1 MRQLKT
7 YVCLGLCIVACFVL
21 VSGCKN
27 VSQEKSVSIGVNLAL
42 SGTGMSY
49 GESTE
54 RGIELAKD
62 IVNKNGGIFGQPV
75 EVISVDNHGLPDD
88 AQAAVKELSMR
99 HVSAIIGPNMT
110 ACALAVIP
118 EAEVGKIP
126 IISPAGTHPDITVDG
141 STREVYRYMFRATF
155 IDAYQGR
162 AMADYAVRQFRGK
175 TAAVVYDG
183 TSTYSRSLA
192 EFFRKAF
199 EADGGTVPV
208 FLALDQLD
216 SGWTDM
222 AKILAASPC
231 DVIYAPF
238 YDEQAAQCINAIR
251 GNGMMQPILGPDG
264 WNGQTLAQSV
274 NPSWLT
280 QIYYT
285 DHYAN
290 DVKRSESEAF
300 AEAYYEKYGLL
311 PDSYAALGYD
321 SFMMIVDA
329 VSRSQTGKPKDVATE
344 LSKTVD
350 FIGVT
355 GKITLDANHDAV
367 KDIYIMTFWQGQ
379 PALLEKEPT
388 VSL

>member
-1 MRQLKT
+1 MHQLKT
-7 YVCLGLCIVACFVL
+7 YLCLGLCIAACLVL
-21 VSGCKN
+21 SSGCKT
-27 VSQEKSVSIGVNLAL
+27 VSQEKSVAIGVNLAL

-62 IVNKNGGIFGQPV
+62 IVNKNGGILGQPV
-75 EVISVDNHGLPDD
+75 QVISVDNHGLPDD
-88 AQAAVKELSMR
+88 AQAAVKELSLR
-99 HVSAIIGPNMT
+99 HVAAIIGPNMT

-126 IISPAGTHPDITVDG
+126 VISPAGTHPDITVDG
-141 STREVYRYMFRATF
+141 RTREVYRYMFRATF

-162 AMADYAVRQFRGK
+162 AMADYAVRQLRGR

-183 TSTYSRSLA
+183 TSTYSRGLA

-208 FLALDQLD
+208 FLALDQPD
-216 SGWTDM
+216 TDL
-222 AKILAASPC
+222 ADIGQVLAASPC

-238 YDEQAAQCINAIR
+238 YDDQAAQCIRVIR
-251 GNGMMQPILGPDG
+251 GSGMIQPILGPDG
-264 WNGQTLAQSV
+264 WNGQKLAQSV
-274 NPSWLT
+274 DPVWLS
-280 QIYYT
+280 QLYYT

-290 DVKRSESEAF
+290 DVKRKESEAF

-321 SFMMIVDA
+321 SFMMAADA
-329 VSRSQTGKPKDVATE
+329 ISRSQTGKPKDVAAE
-344 LSKTVD
+344 LAKTVD
-350 FIGVT
+350 FVGVT
-355 GKITLDANHDAV
+355 GSVTLDANHDAV
-367 KDIYIMTFWQGQ
+367 KDIYIMTFWQGE